1 MRSTKLNSRTRVSI
15 TLAISLVAMFAI
27 IGVGNAYAACSQ
39 PFDCFAAA
47 DGNQITGN
55 QAPGGDSSF
64 SDWQDVS
71 VATADDPAKG
81 SDTKFAGGDKETA
94 PGKWTFITGNNTPKT
109 DILEGWSRLD

>member
-27 IGVGNAYAACSQ
+27 IGVGNAYASCSH

-55 QAPGGDSSF
+55 QAPGGDPTF
-64 SDWQDVS
+64 DDWQTVS
-71 VATADDPAKG
+71 VATATDPAKG
-81 SDTKFAGGDKETA
+81 DDTKFSGGNKETD
-94 PGKWTFITGNNTPKT
+94 PGNWQFITGNNTPKT
-109 DILEGWSRLD
+109 DILEG